1 MKLVKTLIIAGLTLG
16 TAGTV
21 FAQDVVGAAKDV
33 VTDKAT
39 DVVKDKGADL
49 VKGAV
54 GTLSTEDK
62 VDIGKKVLL
71 EGKSTEEA
79 TIEVVTDK
87 AKDRVNGI
95 AGDAIGD
102 KVGAPGTSF
111 GSSTKEFMQK
121 KDDTIVDTVVD
132 KAKGSATDYSSGTKD
147 TTTTTGSSTSYGSSG
162 TTTSTTTTT
171 AAPAVSCPAG
181 TTAQA
186 DGTCMITGNF
196 NPGS

>member
-33 VTDKAT
+33 ITDKAT

-49 VKGAV
+49 AKGAV

-121 KDDTIVDTVVD
+121 KDDTIVDTAVD

-162 TTTSTTTTT
+162 TTTT

>member
-1 MKLVKTLIIAGLTLG
+1 MKLVKPLIIAGLMLG
-16 TAGTV
+16 TASMAH
-21 FAQDVVGAAKDV
+21 AQDIVGTAKDV

-49 VKGAV
+49 AKSAV

-121 KDDTIVDTVVD
+121 KDDTIVDTAVD

-186 DGTCMITGNF
+186 DGTCMITGSY